1 MTGYLLDVNV
11 LVALLWPAHEA
22 HQAAL
27 KWFQRVGGKS
37 WATCS
42 VTQAGFVR
50 IVSNPAF
57 TSDALSPQQAME
69 LLEVNAEHPG
79 HRFWK
84 DDAGFLTVSAP
95 FAERMTGHRQVTDAF
110 LLGLALR
117 HKGRVATLDR
127 GMLGLIPPG
136 MAEAPPEIL
145 G

>member
-1 MTGYLLDVNV
+1 VTGYLLDVNI

-22 HQAAL
+22 HHAAL
-27 KWFQRVGGKS
+27 KWFERTGAKG

-57 TSDALSPQQAME
+57 TRDALSPQQAME
-69 LLEVNAEHPG
+69 LLQVNTKHPG

-84 DDAGFLTVSAP
+84 DEAGFLTVAAP
-95 FAERMTGHRQVTDAF
+95 FADRIVGHRQVTDAF

-117 HKGRVATLDR
+117 HRAKVATLDR
-127 GMLGLIPPG
+127 GMLGLVPEG
-136 MAEAPPEIL
+136 MPERPLEIVS
-145 G
+145 